1 MGDTKVETQTETIP
15 KATAQES
22 ELNKL
27 QLEQFKQTVGPQ
39 TDVQLSGLDLLKK
52 LLQGGEGLPGIF
64 GELGA
69 GISPEAIG
77 TQATQLATE
86 ALPQFQLSGILDSG
100 LVGKEISKS
109 IASQLLF
116 PAEQFNIGAKQNL
129 LNLALSGQAQVQ
141 QPVAAGTGL
150 LSGRLAGLRSTSGS
164 QTVTR
169 NPFLESF
176 FSSAGKT
183 LGSPSFGAGPFS
195 FGG

>member
-1 MGDTKVETQTETIP
+1 MGQTKVETQTET
-15 KATAQES
+15 KTEATAQEK
-22 ELNKL
+22 EFNKL
-27 QLEQFKQTVGPQ
+27 KLEQFKETVGPQ
-39 TDVQLSGLDLLKK
+39 TDVQLSGLDLLNR

-77 TQATQLATE
+77 TQATRLANE
-86 ALPQFQLSGILDSG
+86 ALPQFQSAGILESG
-100 LVGKEISKS
+100 VVGREISKS
-109 IASQLLF
+109 IANQLLF

-141 QPVAAGTGL
+141 QPVTAGAGQL
-150 LSGRLAGLRSTSGS
+150 GAQLAGLRSVSGS
-164 QTVTR
+164 QTVSR